1 MHQTDC
7 LYYVTT
13 NFFATDAL
21 SHSFKFDLSFQPF
34 KLSLIMSTAV
44 KIPLIFD
51 KYAWVAEKNRLF
63 SDFNEKL

>member
-1 MHQTDC
+1 
-7 LYYVTT
+7 
-13 NFFATDAL
+13 
-21 SHSFKFDLSFQPF
+21 
-34 KLSLIMSTAV
+34 MSTAV